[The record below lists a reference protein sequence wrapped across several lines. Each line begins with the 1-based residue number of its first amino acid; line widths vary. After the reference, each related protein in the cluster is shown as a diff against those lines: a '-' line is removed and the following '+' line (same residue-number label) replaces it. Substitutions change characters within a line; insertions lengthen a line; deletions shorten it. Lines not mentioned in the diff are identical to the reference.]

1 MKFIELILQEDE
13 FLNNLNFVRL
23 SMKAFQFINNLN
35 KILCILNKEYS
46 LIQIKYLHCIPP
58 LLENEINSLLSKYP
72 IIHHDYNNRIPIYLF
87 IKEILS
93 KRNISPKLLESCL
106 IVSDSIIKS
115 SQINYLTKEVILLFC
130 RDIFN
135 NFSSDENLSSA
146 ILSISSISE
155 NLSSKFGFNIY
166 KNGFLNIIKKKLKNK
181 QIKNPLDLKKVF
193 NEFLQ
198 VQNLEKFKNFCELLN
213 NYSLAQFY
221 EKIKLIKSEKRGR
234 NIEQLLIAFEN
245 EKFSLSKEE
254 LKQLELF
261 NKEFE
266 KTREYIQT
274 EFIEGGK
281 ILGKAFKENPII
293 ENFAKLI
300 KIVNCGIFEVLK
312 LKPYLIQNLIVFS
325 FYLHYINNNKRKMY
339 KGRLGQILTGE
350 GKSLIIAEIALI
362 SALMGEF
369 VDIITSTSYLANRD
383 QLKFKDLYKIF
394 GISSNAITENNPSK
408 EAYNGIILY
417 GTNTDFEFTLLR
429 EGTNSEEKMFTVPL
443 GQKVEIRR
451 EFQTVI
457 VDESDNLFI
466 DTALN
471 SARIA
476 YNSRNH
482 FNWVYYPI
490 LNCVKNNEMRKDRIR
505 KELEKINQ
513 IESNKISDSQL
524 DSWIQKAISALESKK
539 GEKYIVRYN

>member
-1 MKFIELILQEDE
+1 
-13 FLNNLNFVRL
+13 
-23 SMKAFQFINNLN
+23 
-35 KILCILNKEYS
+35 
-46 LIQIKYLHCIPP
+46 
-58 LLENEINSLLSKYP
+58 
-72 IIHHDYNNRIPIYLF
+72 
-87 IKEILS
+87 
-93 KRNISPKLLESCL
+93 
-106 IVSDSIIKS
+106 
-115 SQINYLTKEVILLFC
+115 
-130 RDIFN
+130 
-135 NFSSDENLSSA
+135 
-146 ILSISSISE
+146 
-155 NLSSKFGFNIY
+155 
-166 KNGFLNIIKKKLKNK
+166 
-181 QIKNPLDLKKVF
+181 
-193 NEFLQ
+193 
-198 VQNLEKFKNFCELLN
+198 
-213 NYSLAQFY
+213 
-221 EKIKLIKSEKRGR
+221 
-234 NIEQLLIAFEN
+234 
-245 EKFSLSKEE
+245 
-254 LKQLELF
+254 
-261 NKEFE
+261 
-266 KTREYIQT
+266 
-274 EFIEGGK
+274 
-281 ILGKAFKENPII
+281 
-293 ENFAKLI
+293 
-300 KIVNCGIFEVLK
+300 
-312 LKPYLIQNLIVFS
+312 
-325 FYLHYINNNKRKMY
+325 MY